1 MCSRPSRFRSEQTN
15 QTGASPRDGIQSKT
29 IQTNGMAIMDAMT
42 DLHCDGFPQKLRG
55 LLGQVRQLEEQLSLG
70 RDVLHNAG
78 DLLLV
83 VLAPGRTGGW
93 MSIDGWI
100 FFPFPLRQEG
110 LVQVGVPSGGLP
122 RQDGFRPV
130 AEGNQTGLK
139 YLELLLGLFPHLPTL
154 LLPLG
159 GVVSLAVAIVPAA
172 AVWAETR
179 HRDVRCWI
187 GRRGVTPSVRR
198 VKSTRVL
205 FRLFPP
211 N

>member
-1 MCSRPSRFRSEQTN
+1 
-15 QTGASPRDGIQSKT
+15 
-29 IQTNGMAIMDAMT
+29 MDAMT

-130 AEGNQTGLK
+130 AEGNQTGLDGSQTK
-139 YLELLLGLFPHLPTL
+139 PIQSNPMRCG
-154 LLPLG
+154 
-159 GVVSLAVAIVPAA
+159 AA
-172 AVWAETR
+172 RKGKKRT
-179 HRDVRCWI
+179 
-187 GRRGVTPSVRR
+187 SQ
-198 VKSTRVL
+198 
-205 FRLFPP
+205 
-211 N
+211 